1 MNALQR
7 IALLVSAAILMGA
20 ALLLLTQS
28 GVPDRGRYT
37 GVLLEDGGIAA
48 PEIGYLAPP
57 FEKPLLN
64 GDSINL
70 LELRGHPVV
79 INFWATWCE
88 PCRIEM
94 PELQLLRDT
103 YGTSDLYVL
112 AVNLS
117 EPPNIVRRWV
127 KELGL
132 TFDIV
137 LDEDGSVREAYRLRG
152 QPSTFIVSPN
162 GEIVF
167 VAYGPVDM
175 DTLSSV
181 IEDFITKP

>member
-1 MNALQR
+1 MNAFQR
-7 IALLVSAAILMGA
+7 TGLLLGAAILMGA

-28 GVPDRGRYT
+28 GIPDRARYT
-37 GVLLEDGGIAA
+37 GVPLEDGGIAA
-48 PEIGYLAPP
+48 PEVGYLAPP
-57 FEKPLLN
+57 FEKPLLS
-64 GDSINL
+64 GGLINL
-70 LELRGHPVV
+70 LELRGRPVV

-94 PELQLLRDT
+94 PELQRLYDT
-103 YGTSDLYVL
+103 YRTSSLRIL

-117 EPPNIVRRWV
+117 EPAYIVQRWV
-127 KELGL
+127 DELGL
-132 TFDIV
+132 TFEVV

-175 DTLSSV
+175 NTLSRV
-181 IEDFITKP
+181 IEDFIAKP